1 MNPKGIYLHVP
12 FCAKKCAY
20 CDFYSRGASP
30 ALVDEYVIALIE
42 QINLSKT
49 DNTPVGSI
57 YFGGGTPSM
66 LTEKQLGRIFS
77 ALEKYNLPPDAE
89 ITIEC
94 NPEDFTQDFAKG
106 VKAIGFN
113 RISLGV
119 QSFDKNE
126 LISIG
131 RSHTPETAEKSVV
144 IAKNHFD
151 NVSLDLMLG
160 TPAQT
165 EGSLEASLSKCNTLQ
180 PDHVSAYLMKV
191 YENTVFG
198 KKGVAE
204 ASEELS
210 ESLYIKASDFLRGI
224 GYEHYEIS
232 SFSFNGK
239 YSRHNMLY
247 WTGGEYIA
255 FGAGACGYENGIRYR
270 YPGNAEAFAAKRGRA
285 TFIIEEEETTS
296 SLKEEALIFGLRTS
310 KGILIDGLT
319 KESIEYSNMLCK
331 NGFAET
337 ANNIF
342 RLTPKGWLIS
352 NEIITEVLIRESADS

>member
-1 MNPKGIYLHVP
+1 MNLKGIYLHVP

-30 ALVDEYVIALIE
+30 ALVEEYVLALTE
-42 QINLSKT
+42 QISLSKT
-49 DNTPVGSI
+49 DTNPVGSI

-94 NPEDFTQDFAKG
+94 NPEDFTQAFAKS

-131 RSHTPETAEKSVV
+131 RAHTPEMAENAVV
-144 IAKNHFD
+144 TAKNHFD

-165 EGSLEASLSKCNTLQ
+165 EDSLEVSLSKCKALQ
-180 PDHVSAYLMKV
+180 FNHISAYLMKV

-198 KKGVAE
+198 KKGVNE

-210 ESLYIKASDFLRGI
+210 ERLYLKTSDFLKKI

-232 SFSFNGK
+232 SFSLDGK

-255 FGAGACGYENGIRYR
+255 FGAGACGYENGVRYR
-270 YPGNAEAFAAKRGRA
+270 YPGNAEAFAAQKGR
-285 TFIIEEEETTS
+285 TPFIIEEEETTS
-296 SLKEEALIFGLRTS
+296 SLKEESLIFGLRTS
-310 KGILIDGLT
+310 KGIPLDGLT
-319 KESIEYSNMLCK
+319 EDSVEYANLLCK

-337 ANNIF
+337 SNNIF

-352 NEIITEVLIRESADS
+352 NEIITELLIREGE